1 MPSAK
6 DEILGK
12 IRKALSVG
20 NDAPVAPDLTS
31 PIYAPLPDEDLVV
44 AFAHM
49 FKEKGGELIYASS
62 EEELSEGISGF
73 LYAYQYRQVYVWD
86 TIAADFLADQ
96 NCQVITND
104 KNLEDIEVAFTICEM
119 MVARTGSIVVSSA
132 KASGRR
138 LSIYPPHHV
147 VIAAAS
153 QIVAD
158 IDDAFKALKRLYPE
172 QLPSMVSMITGPSRT
187 ADIEKT
193 LVLGAHGPKRLTL
206 FLLDD
211 IE

>member
-6 DEILGK
+6 DEILGN
-12 IRKALSVG
+12 IRQALSVG
-20 NDAPVAPDLTS
+20 NLEPVAPDLTS

-44 AFAHM
+44 AFAQM
-49 FKEKGGELIYASS
+49 FKEKGGELFYASS
-62 EEELSEGISGF
+62 EEDLSNSIKTF
-73 LYAYQYRQVYVWD
+73 LQGYNYKNVHAWD
-86 TIAADFLADQ
+86 PIAAEFLADQ
-96 NCQVITND
+96 NCKIISND
-104 KNLEDIEVAFTICEM
+104 KNLEDIEVGFTICEM
-119 MVARTGSIVVSSA
+119 MIARTGSIVVSSA
-132 KASGRR
+132 QVSGRR
-138 LSIYPPHHV
+138 LTIYPPHHV

-153 QIVAD
+153 QVVRD
-158 IDDAFKALKRLYPE
+158 IDDALKALKKLYPE

-211 IE
+211 LQ

>member
-6 DEILGK
+6 EEILGK

-20 NDAPVAPDLTS
+20 NTAPVAPDLTS
-31 PIYAPLPDEDLVV
+31 PIYAPMPEEDLVV
-44 AFAHM
+44 AFAQT

-62 EEELSEGISGF
+62 EEELSEGINAF
-73 LYAYQYRQVYVWD
+73 LNAYQYKSVYVWD
-86 TIAADFLADQ
+86 PIAAEFLADQ
-96 NCQVITND
+96 NCKVITND

-132 KASGRR
+132 KPSGRR

>member
-6 DEILGK
+6 EEILGK
-12 IRKALSVG
+12 IRKALAVG
-20 NDAPVAPDLTS
+20 NEAPVAPDLTS

-44 AFAHM
+44 AFAQI
-49 FKEKGGELIYASS
+49 FKAKGGELFHASS
-62 EEELSEGISGF
+62 EEDLSEGMNSF
-73 LYAYQYRQVYVWD
+73 LQAYGYKEVHVWD
-86 TIAADFLADQ
+86 PIAAEFLTDQ
-96 NCQVITND
+96 NCKLITND
-104 KNLEDIEVAFTICEM
+104 KNFEQVEVGFTICEM
-119 MVARTGSIVVSSA
+119 MVARTGSILVSSA

-138 LSIYPPHHV
+138 LTIYPPHHV

-172 QLPSMVSMITGPSRT
+172 HLPSMVSMITGPSRT

-211 IE
+211 LQ